1 MILEFIF
8 LLTGVQSIILKFKVQ
23 PGQQQCIKDS
33 VSQNTLVYGNYDASS
48 SVYNFTLSIIDQ
60 EDQESII
67 IEYSDGINEQF
78 HYVMEQSGEI
88 AMCFEVDDFADVT
101 IFNLFY
107 ESGAE
112 IYDQDILAKKQHV
125 LNLNETLDTME
136 QLQQD
141 ISREQLLIVDR
152 ENNRKHSF
160 NDIQT
165 KIIGFAGITFGLLI
179 IVAACQVIYVRRFVV
194 YKKLA

>member
-1 MILEFIF
+1 MILELI
-8 LLTGVQSIILKFKVQ
+8 LLFTGVQSITLKFKVP

-33 VSQNTLVYGNYDASS
+33 VSQNTLIYGNFDTTSS
-48 SVYNFTLSIIDQ
+48 LYTFTLSVINQ
-60 EDQESII
+60 QDQESVI
-67 IEYSDGINEQF
+67 IEYSIDINQQF
-78 HYVMEQSGEI
+78 HYVMEESGEI
-88 AMCFEVDDFADVT
+88 SMCFEADDYADVIT
-101 IFNLFY
+101 FNLFY

-112 IYDQDILAKKQHV
+112 VYDQDLLAKKQHV
-125 LNLNETLDTME
+125 LNLNETLETME

-152 ENNRKHSF
+152 ENKRKNSF
-160 NDIQT
+160 TDIQT

-179 IVAACQVIYVRRFVV
+179 IVATCQVIYVKRFVI

>member
-1 MILEFIF
+1 MILEFIL
-8 LLTGVQSIILKFKVQ
+8 LLTGVQSIILKFKVP
-23 PGQQQCIKDS
+23 PGQQQCIKDN
-33 VSQNTLVYGNYDASS
+33 VSQNTLIYGNYDTSS
-48 SVYNFTLSIIDQ
+48 LLYTFTLSVINQQ
-60 EDQESII
+60 EQESVIV
-67 IEYSDGINEQF
+67 EHSNDINQQF
-78 HYVMEQSGEI
+78 HYVMEESGEI
-88 AMCFEVDDFADVT
+88 SMCFEVDDYADVT
-101 IFNLFY
+101 TFNLFY

-112 IYDQDILAKKQHV
+112 IYDQDLLAKKQHV
-125 LNLNETLDTME
+125 LNLNETLETME

-152 ENNRKHSF
+152 ENNRKRSF
-160 NDIQT
+160 TDIQT